1 MSAEP
6 SRVQDATIIPLRQTA
21 SVPDAPAVPT
31 PPPAPAMPVESS
43 PVRYEIDWK
52 DLVQPPDIWS
62 DDRPSLRKIW
72 LYGVYGK
79 WTNIDG
85 VWRVLG
91 AVWAS
96 IALAV
101 HAVAYTALWLTERFS
116 RFAVTAVLI
125 TLLVL
130 VLKH

>member
-1 MSAEP
+1 MSAAEQH
-6 SRVQDATIIPLRQTA
+6 RVQDHDATVIPIRHTA
-21 SVPDAPAVPT
+21 SVPDVPVTPAAPAP
-31 PPPAPAMPVESS
+31 E
-43 PVRYEIDWK
+43 RIRREIDWRG
-52 DLVQPPDIWS
+52 LVQPPDIWS

-91 AVWAS
+91 ALWAS
-96 IALAV
+96 LALAV
-101 HAVAYTALWLTERFS
+101 HGVAYTLLWLVERFP
-116 RFAVTAVLI
+116 RFLVAVTLT
-125 TLLVL
+125 TLVIL

>member
-6 SRVQDATIIPLRQTA
+6 SRVQDATVIPLRHTA
-21 SVPDAPAVPT
+21 SVPDTHAVPAPPAVPT
-31 PPPAPAMPVESS
+31 VS
-43 PVRYEIDWK
+43 PVRYDIDWK

-79 WTNIDG
+79 WTNVDG
-85 VWRVLG
+85 IWRVLG
-91 AVWAS
+91 AIWAT
-96 IALAV
+96 IALGV
-101 HAVAYTALWLTERFS
+101 HAVAYTLLWLFERFS

>member
-6 SRVQDATIIPLRQTA
+6 SRVQDATVIPLRNTA
-21 SVPDAPAVPT
+21 SVPDAPAVPAA
-31 PPPAPAMPVESS
+31 PPAVPAVPS
-43 PVRYEIDWK
+43 PVRYDIDWK

-62 DDRPSLRKIW
+62 DDRPSLRKLW

-79 WTNIDG
+79 WTNVDG
-85 VWRVLG
+85 VWRALG

-96 IALAV
+96 LALAV
-101 HAVAYTALWLTERFS
+101 HAVAYTTLWLFERFS

>member
-6 SRVQDATIIPLRQTA
+6 SRAQDATIIPLRHTA
-21 SVPDAPAVPT
+21 SVPDTPTASTTPVAPT
-31 PPPAPAMPVESS
+31 
-43 PVRYEIDWK
+43 PVRYDIDWK

-62 DDRPSLRKIW
+62 DDRPALRKIW

-79 WTNIDG
+79 WTNVDG
-85 VWRVLG
+85 IWRVLG

-96 IALAV
+96 IALGL
-101 HAVAYTALWLTERFS
+101 HAVGYTFLWIIERFS
-116 RFAVTAVLI
+116 RFAVAAVLI

>member
-6 SRVQDATIIPLRQTA
+6 SRVQDATVIPIRQAA
-21 SVPDAPAVPT
+21 SVPDAPAVPA
-31 PPPAPAMPVESS
+31 PPAVPAT
-43 PVRYEIDWK
+43 PVRYDIDWK

-62 DDRPSLRKIW
+62 DDRPSLRKLW

-85 VWRVLG
+85 IWRILG
-91 AVWAS
+91 AIWS
-96 IALAV
+96 TIALAV

-116 RFAVTAVLI
+116 RFAVTVVLI

>member
-6 SRVQDATIIPLRQTA
+6 SRVQDATVIQLRHTA
-21 SVPDAPAVPT
+21 SVPDT
-31 PPPAPAMPVESS
+31 PAPSAPPSVPAEPK
-43 PVRYEIDWK
+43 PVRYDIDWK
-52 DLVQPPDIWS
+52 DLLQPPDIWS

-79 WTNIDG
+79 WTNVDG
-85 VWRVLG
+85 IWRFLG

-116 RFAVTAVLI
+116 RFAVAVVSI

>member
-1 MSAEP
+1 MTAEP
-6 SRVQDATIIPLRQTA
+6 TRVHDHDATVIPLRHTA
-21 SVPDAPAVPT
+21 SVPDTMTASTAPVTPT
-31 PPPAPAMPVESS
+31 
-43 PVRYEIDWK
+43 PVRYDIDWK

-79 WTNIDG
+79 WTNVDG

-101 HAVAYTALWLTERFS
+101 HAAAYTALWLVERFS
-116 RFAVTAVLI
+116 RFVAAAVLI